1 MKTPPIRAWIL
12 PAVLPLVLVLCAADA
27 LAQGIGSGNSD
38 PLGETLVP
46 DPALSPGDVVRIQ
59 LEALRR
65 NDEQDRGIA
74 VAFRFAS
81 PANRT
86 NTGPLSRFIAMIK
99 EAGPLHRQRSLRA
112 HAGLPQRR
120 LRPGG
125 DAIRPGPTARH
136 ADRHTRKRD
145 LLVLSV
151 QAVGSALHGLLDDR
165 CRIHRARPG
174 TCRIDSNSGSG
185 IGQHRYPVRRRG
197 TGEAP
202 SRPDGCGTSLPA
214 ASPVM
219 QPAQQRQRHSILA
232 VDYAACSMVLAPH
245 SRVIPLLPQPL
256 PAPRAVPA

>member
-99 EAGPLHRQRSLRA
+99 EGPYALMLDFRNADYGPVETQSGQARQRVTLT
-112 HAGLPQRR
+112 G
-120 LRPGG
+120 
-125 DAIRPGPTARH
+125 
-136 ADRHTRKRD
+136 TRES
-145 LLVLSV
+145 VTYWFYLSR
-151 QAVGSALHGLLDDR
+151 QS
-165 CRIHRARPG
+165 
-174 TCRIDSNSGSG
+174 
-185 IGQHRYPVRRRG
+185 
-197 TGEAP
+197 EAP
-202 SRPDGCGTSLPA
+202 CMDCWMTDAVFIEPDQG
-214 ASPVM
+214 
-219 QPAQQRQRHSILA
+219 
-232 VDYAACSMVLAPH
+232 
-245 SRVIPLLPQPL
+245 RV
-256 PAPRAVPA
+256 A